1 MTTDTSTSPDD
12 SFFEGLFQ
20 EAGWNKVAEAPAN
33 ERRVEE
39 ITQRAI
45 SETIMKESTSF
56 IFLGFSEA
64 LSAIFSAFF
73 GSVSTSNEDYKP

>member
-1 MTTDTSTSPDD
+1 MTEETFNPDD
-12 SFFEGLFQ
+12 PLFANIFA
-20 EAGWNKVAEAPAN
+20 EAGWEDLAKAPPN

-56 IFLGFSEA
+56 LFLGFTSA
-64 LSAIFSAFF
+64 LSGIFAALF
-73 GSVSTSNEDYKP
+73 GGVSKSDEDYKP

>member
-1 MTTDTSTSPDD
+1 MTEETFNPDD
-12 SFFEGLFQ
+12 PLFTDLFA
-20 EAGWNKVAEAPAN
+20 EAGWDQLAQAPPN

-56 IFLGFSEA
+56 VFLGFAAA
-64 LSAIFSAFF
+64 LSGIFSALF
-73 GSVSTSNEDYKP
+73 GGVSNSDEDYKP

>member
-1 MTTDTSTSPDD
+1 MTEETFNPDD
-12 SFFEGLFQ
+12 PLFAELFA
-20 EAGWNKVAEAPAN
+20 EAGWEDISQAQPN

-56 IFLGFSEA
+56 LFVGFTSA
-64 LSAIFSAFF
+64 LSGIFSALF
-73 GSVSTSNEDYKP
+73 GGVGKSDEDYKP